1 MITTSTPRHLR
12 IFTHNNQPSTPV
24 RKPASVY
31 WGWKHKDYLLL
42 VLRLPPATFATS
54 WSYLVNLIEYL
65 GMLKYCLCYSVL
77 FDSDWIIF
85 HVLLLA
91 GLAQFSI
98 SCQTINFCQLIGLSV
113 TKKIQVTDTVAKLR
127 LMSFPQKKKQ
137 MLWLFL
143 SQEQEAT
150 FEVIFR
156 KLLNSINN
164 YQCCTTVIATNV

>member
-65 GMLKYCLCYSVL
+65 GMLKYCFVCLRLNNILGTATGWPCSVFNQL
-77 FDSDWIIF
+77 SNNKFLSADRSVSYQEDSSDWHCGKSTLDGWVSHKKETNAMNF
-85 HVLLLA
+85 P
-91 GLAQFSI
+91 FSRTRSYI
-98 SCQTINFCQLIGLSV
+98 WSHFSKAL
-113 TKKIQVTDTVAKLR
+113 
-127 LMSFPQKKKQ
+127 
-137 MLWLFL
+137 
-143 SQEQEAT
+143 E
-150 FEVIFR
+150 
-156 KLLNSINN
+156 
-164 YQCCTTVIATNV
+164 

>member
-127 LMSFPQKKKQ
+127 LMVEFPTKKETNA
-137 MLWLFL
+137 M
-143 SQEQEAT
+143 T
-150 FEVIFR
+150 FPFSRTRSYNWSHFSKALE
-156 KLLNSINN
+156 
-164 YQCCTTVIATNV
+164 